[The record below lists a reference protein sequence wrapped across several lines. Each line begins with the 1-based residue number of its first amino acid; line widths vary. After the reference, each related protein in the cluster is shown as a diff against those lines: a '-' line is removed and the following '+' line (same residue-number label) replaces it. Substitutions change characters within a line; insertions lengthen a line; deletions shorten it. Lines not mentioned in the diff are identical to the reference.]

1 MRVLLITIWS
11 ICYQKK
17 TKKIKILR
25 EKNINISHTVTEL
38 NAKIEELE
46 SEKQSLKTAL
56 KILYADLETAE
67 GNIRLQADK
76 HEVYQY
82 PWLAAS
88 GKLKIHP
95 VSPELNSNNKY
106 LVLHIDDDT
115 DAIISGD
122 EIKGSENS
130 VACKNKHPP
139 HHAYT

>member
-1 MRVLLITIWS
+1 M
-11 ICYQKK
+11 
-17 TKKIKILR
+17 
-25 EKNINISHTVTEL
+25 TEL

-46 SEKQSLKTAL
+46 SEKQSLKTTL

-67 GNIRLQADK
+67 GDIRLQADK

-82 PWLAAS
+82 AWLAAS
-88 GKLKIHP
+88 GKSKIHP

-115 DAIISGD
+115 DAIISDD